1 MSINWE
7 GNSLMA
13 RTRRAQISAIDTTMS
28 AATLHAR
35 KNHSPG
41 AHELSRFVS
50 GGHDRPATRANSS
63 GSLEGSIGIDKPGH
77 RVAGGAAG
85 RWGSK
90 DIVYALR
97 IELGFQGKDSLGRII
112 DQNPFPFLKPAA
124 DAEYPKLA
132 KRIKTA
138 LRVAT

>member
-1 MSINWE
+1 MSLNWE
-7 GNSLMA
+7 GDSLTA

-28 AATLHAR
+28 AAVLHAR

-41 AHELSRFVS
+41 AHESDRFES
-50 GGHDRPATRANSS
+50 QTSA
-63 GSLEGSIGIDKPGH
+63 LEGSVGIDKPGH
-77 RVAGGAAG
+77 RVVGGAAG

-112 DQNPFPFLKPAA
+112 DQQPFPFLRPAA
-124 DAEYPKLA
+124 EKEYPKLA

-138 LRVAT
+138 LQVAA